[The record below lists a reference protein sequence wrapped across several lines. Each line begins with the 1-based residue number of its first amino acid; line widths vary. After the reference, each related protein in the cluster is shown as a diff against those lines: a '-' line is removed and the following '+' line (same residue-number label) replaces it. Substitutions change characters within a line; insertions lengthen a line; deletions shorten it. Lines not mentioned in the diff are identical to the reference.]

1 MNFCPIRNL
10 VEHRSVSCIFQTMKS
25 RFSSALLLIATL
37 LLLTACARAQQT
49 DDKAEGAPPS
59 FSGFE
64 IDARPLDRS
73 ALHASYAPVL
83 EQVRPAVVSVTS
95 ARVVRIMRGGPQ
107 NPLEELLRRFYG
119 MPQVPQSRG
128 ELEERKL
135 PNGLG
140 SGVIVSADGYI
151 LTNNHVVS
159 DESGEVAD
167 EIMVRL
173 NDEREFSAKIV
184 GRDPKTDVALLK
196 VEASALPYV
205 KLADSD
211 SILVGDVVFAIG
223 NPMGVGQTVT
233 MGIVSATGRTD
244 LGILGSQGYENF
256 IQTDASINP
265 GNSGGALVDTMGRL
279 IGINTAIISP
289 SRGNIGIGFAV
300 PSNLVAR
307 VAESLV
313 TTGTVQRGFL
323 GVNIATLT
331 PDLAEAFG
339 LPQGTKGVIIEGV
352 QTGEAAEAAGLKR
365 GDVILRVNGTI
376 ADNVSTLRLR
386 ISQTPP
392 GQTIKL
398 DVWRDNQEQSFE
410 ITLGALE
417 GSLAA
422 TTGEGFIEGVNIAE
436 LTPELREQYGIPEG
450 EKGVVITRVEARS
463 PYASTLREGMVI
475 LEINDR
481 PSHTI
486 REAASALRKGNA
498 VNKLWVAFN
507 GNRGFIA
514 VRVK

>member
-1 MNFCPIRNL
+1 
-10 VEHRSVSCIFQTMKS
+10 MKS
-25 RFSSALLLIATL
+25 RLSSALLLIAPL
-37 LLLTACARAQQT
+37 LLLAACARAQQPAE
-49 DDKAEGAPPS
+49 KAGDATQT
-59 FSGFE
+59 FSGFD
-64 IDARPLDRS
+64 IDARPLDRT
-73 ALHASYAPVL
+73 ALHASYAPIL

-95 ARVVRIMRGGPQ
+95 ARVVRIIRGAPQ
-107 NPLEELLRRFYG
+107 NPIEELLRRFYG
-119 MPQVPQSRG
+119 MPYSPQSRG

-140 SGVIVSADGYI
+140 SGVIVTADGYI

-159 DESGEVAD
+159 DESGGAAD
-167 EIMVRL
+167 EIVVRL
-173 NDEREFSAKIV
+173 NDEREFQATIV

-196 VEASALPYV
+196 VEATNLPYV

-323 GVNIATLT
+323 GVNIANLT

-352 QTGEAAEAAGLKR
+352 QHGEAADVAGLKR
-365 GDVILRVNGTI
+365 GDVILRVNGTT
-376 ADNVSTLRLR
+376 AENVSSLRLK

-392 GQTIKL
+392 GKVIKL
-398 DVWRDNQEQSFE
+398 DVWRDNKEQSFE

-422 TTGEGFIEGVNIAE
+422 ATGEGFIEGVNITE
-436 LTPELREQYGIPEG
+436 LTSELREKYGVSEN
-450 EKGVVITRVEARS
+450 EKGVVITRIEARS

-481 PSHTI
+481 PTHTI
-486 REAASALRKGNA
+486 RDAAAALHKGNA
-498 VNKLWVAFN
+498 VNKLWVAYN